1 MTPDYGFA
9 SGREAEKASR
19 KWQFSFNAQLKT
31 HNLVFYYLE
40 LESDL
45 KNMDLLAS
53 ETARLVLSYTLDQH
67 LPATSKQL
75 VSRLLMTLSSIDKT
89 FNFSLLRCPSAGTL
103 PSWPTCPQLSCEEP
117 PGLAAG
123 ASKMYSESFRS
134 TWATSYFPLYFIP
147 DNQDIVDAITEI
159 AETIPGEGEELR
171 WSFIS
176 E

>member
-40 LESDL
+40 LESYL

-75 VSRLLMTLSSIDKT
+75 VSRLLITLLNCHPFCNFTKLS
-89 FNFSLLRCPSAGTL
+89 FSLTSGVRVPAPCRVGQLAPSSVAKSLQG
-103 PSWPTCPQLSCEEP
+103 WRQEP
-117 PGLAAG
+117 PRCTQRVSGLHEPPLIF
-123 ASKMYSESFRS
+123 YRTRVRS
-134 TWATSYFPLYFIP
+134 SSTLVSNWLTHSLT
-147 DNQDIVDAITEI
+147 AI
-159 AETIPGEGEELR
+159 
-171 WSFIS
+171 
-176 E
+176 

>member
-1 MTPDYGFA
+1 
-9 SGREAEKASR
+9 
-19 KWQFSFNAQLKT
+19 
-31 HNLVFYYLE
+31 
-40 LESDL
+40 
-45 KNMDLLAS
+45 MDLLAS

-75 VSRLLMTLSSIDKT
+75 VSRLLMTLLNCHATLFVT
-89 FNFSLLRCPSAGTL
+89 FNFSHLRCPSAGTL

-123 ASKMYSESFRS
+123 ASKMSSESFRS
-134 TWATSYFPLYFIP
+134 HEPPLFFPPEFIP

-171 WSFIS
+171 
-176 E
+176 